1 MKMKTLKWDDLTC
14 MVPQE
19 YIDRGFNLVDGAAP
33 WVYVQTGDDLR
44 LMVTESWLCEKAGW
58 MFTDIDLSFE
68 EIVLNR
74 LKMAI
79 EDGSTIEEKNQDKRE
94 LVASL
99 NKLIKKIES
108 F

>member
-1 MKMKTLKWDDLTC
+1 MKITELEWDGLTC
-14 MVPQE
+14 SVPQE

-44 LMVTESWLCEKAGW
+44 LSVTESWQCEETGW

-74 LKMAI
+74 LKIAI
-79 EDGSTIEEKNQDKRE
+79 ENDTTEEKDQDKRE
-94 LVASL
+94 LIASL
-99 NKLIKKIES
+99 QKLIKKIES